1 MLLNEVEAKQ
11 LLKDS
16 GVKVTETRLAA
27 SKAEAV
33 ALSTALGY
41 PVVLKIVSPDVVH
54 KSDAGGVKLD
64 LKNAGEVESAY
75 EAIFTSVKKKVPE
88 ARILG
93 VAVQHMAPS
102 GTEVIIGVTRD
113 SLFGPVLMFGLGGV
127 WVEVLKDV
135 SFRVIPISG
144 SDAPE
149 MIREIKGFKLLTGFR
164 GQPPV
169 DIPAL
174 EQMLLKVSQFIQ
186 ANPRVKELDLNPVFA
201 YPEGAVA
208 VDARIV
214 LDEAGQGLSGE
225 KLITAGDAGAV
236 KDTPNARLGDL
247 DCLFY
252 PRSVA
257 VAGASNNP
265 SSRGYDFMQ
274 HLINFG
280 YKGKIYPINLKSPE
294 IMGIKAYPTLDSI
307 PDQVEHIIYCIG
319 LENMPAFLDSCL
331 KKSVRSIHIFSARGA
346 ETGRADARALEQEI
360 RKKAKTY
367 GIRLLGPNCMGV
379 YCPETG
385 FSFCTDFSKEPGDV
399 GAIIQSGG
407 SSTDIARY
415 GNLRGLRFSKLVS
428 YGNALD
434 INEMDLLKY
443 MADDPKTKVIV
454 AFIEGLRGDGRDFLD
469 LVRYT
474 TARKPFIVCKGGM
487 SKSGARTTMSHT
499 ASLAGSSM
507 VWNTAIRQAGGI
519 PVRDIDD
526 LVNIAAAFSLIPP
539 VRGRR
544 IGTGGSG
551 GGRNTVSC
559 DEWED
564 NGFEVVPLPQSIR
577 EEFKKRGAIL
587 WDCLDNPAD
596 RSITVPGDAFTV
608 PALLLEMARDPN
620 FDFICANVAADDHPY
635 NKETFVDW
643 ISNTVEGYLKLPKQ
657 TTKPFF
663 LIMSDRPLASADMD
677 HWFWRE
683 VARLRARAI
692 EEKVAFFPTVDKA
705 AQAINELIRYYQ
717 RKEI

>member
-1 MLLNEVEAKQ
+1 
-11 LLKDS
+11 
-16 GVKVTETRLAA
+16 
-27 SKAEAV
+27 
-33 ALSTALGY
+33 
-41 PVVLKIVSPDVVH
+41 
-54 KSDAGGVKLD
+54 
-64 LKNAGEVESAY
+64 
-75 EAIFTSVKKKVPE
+75 
-88 ARILG
+88 
-93 VAVQHMAPS
+93 
-102 GTEVIIGVTRD
+102 
-113 SLFGPVLMFGLGGV
+113 
-127 WVEVLKDV
+127 
-135 SFRVIPISG
+135 
-144 SDAPE
+144 
-149 MIREIKGFKLLTGFR
+149 
-164 GQPPV
+164 
-169 DIPAL
+169 
-174 EQMLLKVSQFIQ
+174 
-186 ANPRVKELDLNPVFA
+186 
-201 YPEGAVA
+201 
-208 VDARIV
+208 
-214 LDEAGQGLSGE
+214 
-225 KLITAGDAGAV
+225 
-236 KDTPNARLGDL
+236 
-247 DCLFY
+247 
-252 PRSVA
+252 
-257 VAGASNNP
+257 
-265 SSRGYDFMQ
+265 MQ
-274 HLINFG
+274 HLIKFG

-385 FSFCTDFSKEPGDV
+385 FSFCNDFSKEPGDL

-443 MADDPKTKVIV
+443 MADDPKTNVIV
-454 AFIEGLRGDGRDFLD
+454 AFIEGLRGDGRDFLE

-551 GGRNTVSC
+551 GGRNTISC

>member
-1 MLLNEVEAKQ
+1 MLLNEVEAKK
-11 LLKDS
+11 LLQDA
-16 GVKVTETRLAA
+16 GIKVTDTRLAA
-27 SKAEAV
+27 TREEAV
-33 ALSTALGY
+33 NLANTLGY

-54 KSDAGGVKLD
+54 KSDSGGVKLG
-64 LKNAGEVESAY
+64 LKTGEEVGDAYDAIMNA
-75 EAIFTSVKKKVPE
+75 VKKNVPQ
-88 ARILG
+88 ARVLG
-93 VAVQHMAPS
+93 VAVQQMAPS
-102 GTEVIIGVTRD
+102 GTEVIVGMTRD
-113 SLFGPVLMFGLGGV
+113 AQFGPVLMFGLGGV

-135 SFRVIPISG
+135 SFRVIPVSRRDG
-144 SDAPE
+144 AD
-149 MIREIKGFKLLTGFR
+149 MVREIKGYKLLTGFR
-164 GQPPV
+164 GQPAI
-169 DIPAL
+169 DTAAL
-174 EQMLLKVSQFIQ
+174 EEMLMQVSNFIQ
-186 ANPRVKELDLNPVFA
+186 ANPRVKELDLNPVLA
-201 YPEGAVA
+201 YPQGAVA

-214 LDEAGQGLSGE
+214 MDEEKPAVTDGAAPAARAGRQ
-225 KLITAGDAGAV
+225 
-236 KDTPNARLGDL
+236 PL

-252 PRSVA
+252 PASVA

-280 YKGKIYPINLKSPE
+280 YQGKIYPINLKSPE
-294 IMGIKAYPTLDSI
+294 IMGIKAYPNLDSI
-307 PDQVEHIIYCIG
+307 PDKVEHVIYCIG
-319 LENMPAFLDSCL
+319 LENMPAFLDSAA
-331 KKSVRSIHIFSARGA
+331 KKGVKSIHVFSARGA
-346 ETGRADARALEQEI
+346 ETGRADAKALEIEI
-360 RKKAKTY
+360 RNKARAY

-385 FSFCTDFSKEPGDV
+385 FSFCSDFAKEPGDV

-415 GNLRGLRFSKLVS
+415 GVLRGLRFSKLVS

-434 INEMDLLKY
+434 INEMDLLQY
-443 MADDPKTKVIV
+443 MADDPKTRVIV
-454 AFIEGLRGDGRDFLD
+454 AFIEGLRGDGREFLD
-469 LVRYT
+469 LVRRT
-474 TARKPFIVCKGGM
+474 TAKKPFIVCKGGL
-487 SKSGARTTMSHT
+487 SKSGARTTLSHT

-526 LVNIAAAFSLIPP
+526 LVNVATAFSLVKP
-539 VRGRR
+539 VKGRR
-544 IGTGGSG
+544 LGTGGSG

-564 NGFEVVPLPQSIR
+564 NGFEVVPLPQYIR

-608 PALLLEMARDPN
+608 PALLLEMAKDPN

-643 ISNTVEGYLKLPKQ
+643 ISSTVEGYLKLPGQ
-657 TTKPFF
+657 TDKPFF
-663 LIMSDRPLASADMD
+663 LIMSDRPLGSADMD

-683 VARLRARAI
+683 VARLRTRAI
-692 EEKVAFFPTVDKA
+692 EERVAFFPTVDKA
-705 AQAINELIRYYQ
+705 AHAVNEMIWYYQ
-717 RKEI
+717 RKESEDREQNSKL